1 MAESNYQRKL
11 KQDAERIGWT
21 VIKLVRATVNGY
33 PDLVLLHPTWGIM
46 FIEVKDVKGR
56 LSKLQEYRIQE
67 LNTKG
72 FAAIVADPSNH
83 AETIAAITPHLP
95 TTKTNQTAKK

>member
-11 KQDAERIGWT
+11 KQEAERIGWT

-33 PDLVLLHPTWGIM
+33 PDLVLLHHIWGIM

-56 LSKLQEYRIQE
+56 LSKLQEYRIKD

-83 AETIAAITPHLP
+83 SDTIEAITPHL
-95 TTKTNQTAKK
+95 KK

>member
-1 MAESNYQRKL
+1 
-11 KQDAERIGWT
+11 
-21 VIKLVRATVNGY
+21 
-33 PDLVLLHPTWGIM
+33 M

-56 LSKLQEYRIQE
+56 LSKLQEYRIKD

-83 AETIAAITPHLP
+83 SDTIEAITPHL
-95 TTKTNQTAKK
+95 KK

>member
-11 KQDAERIGWT
+11 KQEAERIGWT

-33 PDLVLLHPTWGIM
+33 PDLVLLHPIWGIM
-46 FIEVKDVKGR
+46 FIEVKDVKGK

-72 FAAIVADPSNH
+72 FATIVADPSTH
-83 AETIAAITPHLP
+83 ADTIGAITPHL
-95 TTKTNQTAKK
+95 KK

>member
-11 KQDAERIGWT
+11 KQEAERIGWT

-33 PDLVLLHPTWGIM
+33 PDLVLLHPIWGIM
-46 FIEVKDVKGR
+46 FIEVKDVKGK

-72 FAAIVADPSNH
+72 FAAIVGDPSNH
-83 AETIAAITPHLP
+83 SDTIAAITPHL
-95 TTKTNQTAKK
+95 KK

>member
-11 KQDAERIGWT
+11 KQEAERIGWT

-33 PDLVLLHPTWGIM
+33 PDLVLLHPMWGIM
-46 FIEVKDVKGR
+46 FIEVKDVKGK

-72 FAAIVADPSNH
+72 FTAIVADPSTH
-83 AETIAAITPHLP
+83 ADTIGAITPHL
-95 TTKTNQTAKK
+95 KK

>member
-46 FIEVKDVKGR
+46 FIEVKDVKGK

-83 AETIAAITPHLP
+83 IETIAAITPHLP
-95 TTKTNQTAKK
+95 TTK